1 MKAFGLGLI
10 AYLPIPFLFARFIY
24 FPTGILVT
32 DVIQSELTQ
41 TNIEYRIYNPFYGQV
56 MQILVLLLILNIT
69 DMKNQPNQSPDFPG
83 SNSSQRFHQPLNAFI
98 C

>member
-83 SNSSQRFHQPLNAFI
+83 
-98 C
+98 